1 MQILELLTEVVPL
14 REIPREERNTTGFQ
28 RGSLQD
34 VGRETKSSLR
44 LDC

>member
-1 MQILELLTEVVPL
+1 MLEQLTKVVPL
-14 REIPREERNTTGFQ
+14 REISREERNTTGFQ

-34 VGRETKSSLR
+34 VGRETKLSLR

>member
-1 MQILELLTEVVPL
+1 MRILELLTEVVSL

-34 VGRETKSSLR
+34 VGRENQVKLKA
-44 LDC
+44 